1 MKSGLVDADLDCVAI
16 PMSKLGIRKKIIAL
30 HDLNLFYQEI
40 KEEITEEEDE
50 ESERSDEDSDDDEN
64 ESEGS
69 EEN

>member
-30 HDLNLFYQEI
+30 HNLNLFYQES
-40 KEEITEEEDE
+40 KEEIAEEEGE
-50 ESERSDEDSDDDEN
+50 ESEGSDINSDDGED

-69 EEN
+69 EEI